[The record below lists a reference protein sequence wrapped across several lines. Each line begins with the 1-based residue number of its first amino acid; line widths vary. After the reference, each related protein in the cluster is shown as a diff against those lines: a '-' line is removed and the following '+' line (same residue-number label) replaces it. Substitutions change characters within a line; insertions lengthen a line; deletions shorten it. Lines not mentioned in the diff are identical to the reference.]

1 MGGCD
6 NRSMEISQHCVV
18 ALTWVLTDTLG
29 EQLDVLDEPLE
40 FFIGGGDLLPSIE
53 EALLGHRAGDALQLQ
68 LEPEQAFGDFDDKLL
83 FLEPRALFPAGLEVG
98 LLIEG
103 SALPTGCNPD
113 APAHTLYTVTDIY
126 PEHVVLDGNHPLAG
140 MAIRLH
146 LQVEDVRA
154 ASADEVAQRSTGSHF
169 FRIEPPH
176 VQGDGGAL
184 LH

>member
-1 MGGCD
+1 M
-6 NRSMEISQHCVV
+6 NIAPNCVV

-40 FFIGGGDLLPSIE
+40 FFLGGGDLLPVIE
-53 EALLGHRAGDALQLQ
+53 EALQGHCAGDALRLQ
-68 LEPEQAFGDFDDKLL
+68 IEPDQAFGDYDEKLL
-83 FLEPRALFPAGLEVG
+83 FLEPRALFPDGLELG

-103 SALPTGCNPD
+103 SALPKGCNPD
-113 APAHTLYTVTDIY
+113 APAHALFTVTDVY

-140 MAIRLH
+140 IAVRLH
-146 LQVEDVRA
+146 VQIEGVRA
-154 ASADEVAQRSTGSHF
+154 ATADELANRSTGSHF

-176 VQGDGGAL
+176 VQGDGGTH